1 MTTDEAR
8 CCRLRGEL
16 RPRPTPSPA
25 KIVTSSGVNQDRIS
39 EYQHFGFSAVNEP
52 FSFFERQAA
61 CATDSTRRWPRSCRS
76 APPPWRALSYGS
88 CLSLAVAGALL
99 LVAVLLFGEL

>member
-1 MTTDEAR
+1 MGAWNRLGEVLPAWFRILSATADPGEYVQRVDAILKKHYDYGRGKMLSVAR
-8 CCRLRGEL
+8 RVATPGK
-16 RPRPTPSPA
+16 TPSPA

-61 CATDSTRRWPRSCRS
+61 CDVDKQIT
-76 APPPWRALSYGS
+76 
-88 CLSLAVAGALL
+88 
-99 LVAVLLFGEL
+99 